1 MQFLPP
7 APPLHPLPQT
17 KIFLEKCPKK
27 KTLICV
33 PIFGLIAVIK
43 TKWLGSVAE
52 LCTLA
57 PKWCVLAGTH
67 IESNCKLYVR
77 QFNKN
82 GRLQISSLDWSE
94 YM

>member
-1 MQFLPP
+1 MSKLTTITFL
-7 APPLHPLPQT
+7 L
-17 KIFLEKCPKK
+17 
-27 KTLICV
+27 
-33 PIFGLIAVIK
+33 IFGLIAVIQ